1 MQTKYS
7 KIIEVVKS
15 RILDGTYTPHKKIGS
30 ESMFMKE
37 FGVSRHTVRIAIG
50 DLVKDGWLYRS
61 QGSGTY
67 CADRTIEKLT
77 VNSPKNIAIIT
88 TYISDY
94 IFPLIIRGAEPYL
107 AQKGYQVSLY
117 STNNNVETEK
127 KVLESILSLGVD
139 AAIIEP
145 TKSARSNPNIN
156 YYFSLERANIPYVM
170 INAFYDEL
178 DPLCL
183 ILDDEKGG
191 YLQTEHLIKQGHTD
205 ILGFFKTD
213 DRQGAKRKKGYIK
226 AHRAHQLPISPDN
239 IIDYDSEEKK
249 DKPKA
254 ELERILK
261 DSTRKPTGLVAY
273 NDQLV
278 VDLLDVLRSH
288 ELSVPDDLSIVGFD
302 DSNLATATEVKLTT
316 IQHPKLEMGERAAEM
331 IIQLIENQRLPQ
343 PEPIESIIYEP
354 KLIERQSTKEVR

>member
-37 FGVSRHTVRIAIG
+37 FGVSRHTVRVALG

-67 CADRTIEKLT
+67 CADRSIDKAKS
-77 VNSPKNIAIIT
+77 VNQKNIAIIT

-107 AQKGYQVSLY
+107 AKKGYQVSLY
-117 STNNNVETEK
+117 STNNDVETEK
-127 KVLESILSLGVD
+127 KVLEMVLSLGVD

-145 TKSARSNPNIN
+145 TKSALNNPNIN

-183 ILDDEKGG
+183 IMDDEKGG
-191 YLQTEHLIKQGHTD
+191 FMQTEHLIKQGHKD

-226 AHRAHQLPISPDN
+226 AHRAHQLPILPEN
-239 IIDYDSEEKK
+239 IIDYDSESKAN
-249 DKPKA
+249 KPK
-254 ELERILK
+254 ETLESILE
-261 DSTRKPTGLVAY
+261 DENRHPTAIVAY

-278 VDLLDVLRSH
+278 VNLLDVLR
-288 ELSVPDDLSIVGFD
+288 LNKVSVPDDISIVGFD
-302 DSNLATATEVKLTT
+302 NSYLATATEVKLTS
-316 IQHPKLEMGERAAEM
+316 IDHPKQKMGERAAEM
-331 IIQLIENQRLPQ
+331 IIGLIENHQ
-343 PEPIESIIYEP
+343 EPNEKTFESMIYKP
-354 KLIERQSTKEVR
+354 KLIKRQSTKSI

>member
-15 RILDGTYTPHKKIGS
+15 RILDGTYIPHKKIGS

-67 CADRTIEKLT
+67 CADRST
-77 VNSPKNIAIIT
+77 VNGQTKRRKNIAIIT

-107 AQKGYQVSLY
+107 AEKGYQVSLY

-127 KVLESILSLGVD
+127 KVLESILSLEVD

-145 TKSARSNPNIN
+145 TKSALNNPNIN
-156 YYFSLERANIPYVM
+156 YYFSLERANIPYIM

-183 ILDDEKGG
+183 IMDDEKGG
-191 YLQTEHLIKQGHTD
+191 YMQTEHLIKQGHTN

-226 AHRAHQLPISPDN
+226 AHRAYQLPIQPEN
-239 IIDYDSEEKK
+239 IIDYVSE
-249 DKPKA
+249 DKQHKPNQ
-254 ELERILK
+254 ELESILQ
-261 DSTRKPTGLVAY
+261 DPDRNPTAIVAY

-278 VDLLDVLRSH
+278 INLLDVLRTYKIN
-288 ELSVPDDLSIVGFD
+288 VPEDLSLVGFD
-302 DSNLATATEVKLTT
+302 NSSLATVTEVKLTT
-316 IQHPKLEMGERAAEM
+316 VDHPKQRMGEQAAEM
-331 IIQLIENQRLPQ
+331 IIGLIENRKGPQ
-343 PEPIESIIYEP
+343 PEEFQSIIYEP
-354 KLIERQSTKEVR
+354 KLIERTSTKSI

>member
-15 RILDGTYTPHKKIGS
+15 RILDGTYIPHKKIGS

-67 CADRTIEKLT
+67 CADRSFDKTTAI
-77 VNSPKNIAIIT
+77 SRKNIAIIT

-94 IFPLIIRGAEPYL
+94 IFPLIIRGAEPFL
-107 AQKGYQVSLY
+107 AEKGYQVSLY

-183 ILDDEKGG
+183 IIDDEKGG

-205 ILGFFKTD
+205 IIGFFKTD

-226 AHRAHQLPISPDN
+226 AHRAHQLPISPEN
-239 IIDYDSEEKK
+239 IIDYDSEEKQS
-249 DKPKA
+249 KPKE
-254 ELERILK
+254 ELERIIQ
-261 DSTRKPTGLVAY
+261 DPNRNPTAIVAY

-278 VDLLDVLRSH
+278 VSLLDVLRTYGMK
-288 ELSVPDDLSIVGFD
+288 VPDDISIVGFD
-302 DSNLATATEVKLTT
+302 DSYLATATEVKLTS
-316 IQHPKLEMGERAAEM
+316 IEHPKQKMGEQAAEM
-331 IIQLIENQRLPQ
+331 IIRLIENQRAPQ
-343 PEPIESIIYEP
+343 TVPIEPIIYTP
-354 KLIERQSTKEVR
+354 KLIERNSTKKVR

>member
-15 RILDGTYTPHKKIGS
+15 RILDGTYSPHKKIGS

-37 FGVSRHTVRIAIG
+37 FGVSRHTVRIALG

-67 CADRTIEKLT
+67 CADRSLDKAKS
-77 VNSPKNIAIIT
+77 VHQKNIAIIT

-117 STNNNVETEK
+117 STNNDVETEK
-127 KVLESILSLGVD
+127 KVLEMVLSLGVD

-145 TKSARSNPNIN
+145 TKSALSNPNIN

-183 ILDDEKGG
+183 IMDDEKGG
-191 YLQTEHLIKQGHTD
+191 YLQTEHLIKQGHKD

-226 AHRAHQLPISPDN
+226 AHRDNQLPIQPEN
-239 IIDYDSEEKK
+239 IIDYDSESKEQ
-249 DKPKA
+249 KPKKM
-254 ELERILK
+254 LEQILE
-261 DSTRKPTGLVAY
+261 DPTRHPTAIVAY
-273 NDQLV
+273 NDQMV
-278 VDLLDVLRSH
+278 VNLLDVLR
-288 ELSVPDDLSIVGFD
+288 LNNVKVPEDLSIVGFD
-302 DSNLATATEVKLTT
+302 NSSLATATEVKLTS
-316 IQHPKLEMGERAAEM
+316 IEHPKQEMGERAAEM
-331 IIQLIENQRLPQ
+331 IINLIESANRPHDEKI
-343 PEPIESIIYEP
+343 EPVIYEP
-354 KLIERQSTKEVR
+354 KLIQRSSTKSI

>member
-15 RILDGTYTPHKKIGS
+15 RILDGTYIPHKKIGS

-107 AQKGYQVSLY
+107 AEKGYQVSLY

-183 ILDDEKGG
+183 ILDDETGG

-254 ELERILK
+254 ELERILMERT
-261 DSTRKPTGLVAY
+261 SKPTGLVAY

-288 ELSVPDDLSIVGFD
+288 ELSVPDDISIVGFD

-316 IQHPKLEMGERAAEM
+316 IQHPKLAMGEQAAEM

-354 KLIERQSTKEVR
+354 KLVERQSTKEVR